1 MEIAYRGTTPD
12 VQNKLKRVAN
22 VWRERAVFE
31 LPVLG
36 EIEQKLEGNS
46 GLKKVTKLT
55 IVAIDKAKGKGNIL
69 RPSKSTGPPIPP
81 ELVFPFCFAIN
92 FRIP

>member
-36 EIEQKLEGNS
+36 EIERKLEGNS
-46 GLKKVTKLT
+46 GSQKKKKV
-55 IVAIDKAKGKGNIL
+55 DDC
-69 RPSKSTGPPIPP
+69 SY
-81 ELVFPFCFAIN
+81 
-92 FRIP
+92 